1 MVVNTNNFLIMAF
14 GESSF
19 RRILLSRLLCLS
31 VPFLIFGIYVT
42 YRKARSAFLDTARQN
57 LTESSVRKGESINQA
72 IEAIRGNLATAS
84 SIANLKT
91 KSKANHQLFV
101 QQLHHALPMGV
112 ECVQIQDVR
121 TQEITGGTCRS
132 QLTNLSE
139 NDFPL
144 TQSFKENLTPLEE
157 VKVKF
162 ISPVESNQNSV
173 RLYPKNSL
181 NLLFYAPIYNA
192 QGYLQYKLLVQL
204 TLIKNE
210 KVEPGSLDGYSV
222 VINEDGVILAHPIAQ
237 RIGKNIRDMPD
248 ATRLESILRNAVEGK
263 ENFLHLFS
271 FEKNDVELVAGYTAI
286 PSPITGEEGKKWVI
300 LAVSRLDLALLP
312 LKTIQ
317 HLLTSL
323 AFVLIIVNI
332 LAILYIS
339 RELALPI
346 EKLSK
351 YALNLKNLD
360 SQPPLPS
367 KFNIKEFNYLS
378 FSLDQMVRRLQTSA
392 KEIMSAWQEAKNA
405 NKLKSEFLATTSH
418 ELRTPLNGIIN
429 SIRIVK
435 DGYCDSHAEEIDFL
449 QQADDAAIHLLGII
463 NDVLDISKIEAG
475 KLSVRIEKL
484 NLIELIREVLDLQK
498 APIQQKKLQL
508 ITDFIEAE
516 VLVLADPA
524 KLKQVILN
532 VLTNAIKFTEYG
544 SITVKVRN
552 KNQIALNSNFQK
564 NGRKSYQFNL
574 EQATV
579 EPTSISHNQT
589 FRQVAVLEIIDT
601 GIGIDRS
608 QQSKLFRPFVM
619 VDGSTT
625 RKFGGTGLGLAIS
638 RNLMQLMDGDIS
650 LKSEGLGRG
659 TTVQIILPGIESPLN
674 VEKIPLSNQSE
685 K

>member
-332 LAILYIS
+332 LAILY
-339 RELALPI
+339 
-346 EKLSK
+346 
-351 YALNLKNLD
+351 
-360 SQPPLPS
+360 
-367 KFNIKEFNYLS
+367 
-378 FSLDQMVRRLQTSA
+378 
-392 KEIMSAWQEAKNA
+392 
-405 NKLKSEFLATTSH
+405 
-418 ELRTPLNGIIN
+418 
-429 SIRIVK
+429 
-435 DGYCDSHAEEIDFL
+435 
-449 QQADDAAIHLLGII
+449 
-463 NDVLDISKIEAG
+463 
-475 KLSVRIEKL
+475 
-484 NLIELIREVLDLQK
+484 
-498 APIQQKKLQL
+498 
-508 ITDFIEAE
+508 
-516 VLVLADPA
+516 
-524 KLKQVILN
+524 
-532 VLTNAIKFTEYG
+532 
-544 SITVKVRN
+544 
-552 KNQIALNSNFQK
+552 
-564 NGRKSYQFNL
+564 
-574 EQATV
+574 
-579 EPTSISHNQT
+579 
-589 FRQVAVLEIIDT
+589 
-601 GIGIDRS
+601 
-608 QQSKLFRPFVM
+608 
-619 VDGSTT
+619 
-625 RKFGGTGLGLAIS
+625 
-638 RNLMQLMDGDIS
+638 
-650 LKSEGLGRG
+650 
-659 TTVQIILPGIESPLN
+659 
-674 VEKIPLSNQSE
+674 
-685 K
+685 